1 MTRYGLIGSETPIDD
16 LLEQYFPGAPRNL
29 LYEAFESET
38 NALLA
43 ALLMEMRGDDVDQD
57 VTGDEEAVYYSEPG
71 VAVEDVAQDTVEWNF
86 SADTVVLYGFNAP
99 VTVAYKAPNK
109 ENRLIP
115 LSPSESPFSLSPP
128 GGLSAST
135 LWYRKQTESD
145 ANTTLNVL
153 ALK

>member
-1 MTRYGLIGSETPIDD
+1 MTNYGLIGTDTPIDD

-43 ALLMEMRGDDVDQD
+43 ALLMEMRGEDVDQD
-57 VTGDEEAVYYSEPG
+57 VTGDSEAVYYSEPN
-71 VAVEDVAQDTVEWNF
+71 VAVDGIEEGTVEWNF
-86 SADTVVLYGFNAP
+86 SADTVVVYGFDAP
-99 VTVAYKAPNK
+99 VALAYKAPNK
-109 ENRLIP
+109 GDRLIP

-128 GGLSAST
+128 GGLKAST
-135 LWYRKQTESD
+135 LWYRKQNESD
-145 ANTTLNVL
+145 ADTTLNVL